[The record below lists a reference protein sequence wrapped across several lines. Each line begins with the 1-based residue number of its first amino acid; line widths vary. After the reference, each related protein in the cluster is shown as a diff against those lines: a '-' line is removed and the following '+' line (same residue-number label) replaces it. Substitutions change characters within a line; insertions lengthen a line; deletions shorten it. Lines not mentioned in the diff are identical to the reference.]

1 MRAVSIGMVIVSL
14 DAVLDE
20 VANGRVSCF
29 TPGERDYAMDFRDP
43 LLSLAARLCAKR
55 AFQLWGSAA
64 HGPVLRL
71 DEVEVLGTPFG
82 PPRLVLRGDTLRV
95 AAGRG
100 VRAIHLSLSH
110 CQGYAGALLAVTTD
124 PDGEPRTMLES
135 LGGGL
140 RPPSEPPPSIVRAK
154 ARCGAWS

>member
-1 MRAVSIGMVIVSL
+1 MRTVSIGMVIVSL
-14 DAVLDE
+14 DAVLGE
-20 VANGRVSCF
+20 VVDGRVSCF
-29 TPGERDYAMDFRDP
+29 TPGERDYAMDFRNP
-43 LLSLAARLCAKR
+43 LLPLAARFCAKR

-64 HGPVLRL
+64 PGPVLRL
-71 DEVEVLGTPFG
+71 DEVEVLGTHFG

-110 CQGYAGALLAVTTD
+110 CEGYAGALLAVTTD
-124 PDGEPRTMLES
+124 SDSE
-135 LGGGL
+135 L
-140 RPPSEPPPSIVRAK
+140 RE